1 MHVVSVWDAAA
12 AAAKNEN
19 VNSRPSLLI
28 RLFLLVAL
36 ALLPAILLLLA
47 MQVDLREQRSAAARD
62 QALRLAR
69 DASARLG
76 RFVEGLREALVVLSE
91 APPVRN
97 GDAAGCTTMLMQLKV
112 RFADQILLGANG
124 PDGWVLC
131 TTAGTPPHTIYN
143 GNRSFYRLP
152 LQTGG
157 FAVGEWEQGAVL
169 RGGSLHFGLPIL
181 SSTGMGQAGT
191 VGAAVGAE
199 WLAELL
205 RPIDLPPGAKL
216 MVLDRNDRIVLHLSG
231 GGPER
236 LKPGDLAP
244 PQLLQLFPPVPAPS
258 SDLEPPGTAKL
269 IEAPGLD
276 GVPRLF
282 GVAPFVPGTG
292 GALRLAVS
300 LDAQA
305 TLAPVREAERRG
317 LLLIL
322 GGMMMAF
329 LAAWAGARRFV
340 LRPLTVLLDAAAQ
353 WERGRYEVRAA
364 PALGGSTPELSRLAG
379 ALDRMAEAAEG
390 RDRATAELLE
400 KEARLSLALSAGG
413 LAAWELDPES
423 GQVLRSARHDA
434 LFGYDRPVAHWNWR
448 TFLRH
453 VLPEERREVEEAF
466 RALRSG
472 RGPLTLDFR
481 IRRAG
486 DGEIRWLEAR
496 GALHRGLDGREKVL
510 GVLADVTERRRTEA
524 RLRLTVGELNH
535 RVKNTLATVQS
546 LAAQTLRAPAGSDG
560 AIPAAARAAF
570 EARLLALARSHDLL
584 TREGWSGARLGELVA
599 LALAPHSSGAAG
611 TRYSVGGP
619 PLYVQPRL
627 AVPLAVA
634 LHELATNAARHGA
647 LSGPE
652 GKVRVTWRQDPP
664 LPGRTPMLRI
674 RWVEQGGPRVEGPP
688 KRRGFG
694 TRLLEQGLAR
704 ELGGSVRLEFRPTGL
719 VCEIEAPLRP
729 QSPARLDAA

>member
-1 MHVVSVWDAAA
+1 M
-12 AAAKNEN
+12 
-19 VNSRPSLLI
+19 NSRPSLLL

-36 ALLPAILLLLA
+36 ALLPAFLLLFAL
-47 MQVDLREQRSAAARD
+47 QVDLQEQRSAAARD

-91 APPVRN
+91 APPVRD
-97 GDAAGCTTMLMQLKV
+97 GDTAGCTAMLLQLKA
-112 RFADQILLGANG
+112 RFSDQILLGAVG

-131 TTAGTPPHTIYN
+131 TTAGTPPHTVYS
-143 GNRSFYRLP
+143 GNRSFFRLT
-152 LQTGG
+152 LETGG

-181 SSTGMGQAGT
+181 SSDGMEPRGL
-191 VGAAVGAE
+191 VGAAVGVK

-216 MVLDRNDRIVLHLSG
+216 MVLDRNDRIVLYLSG
-231 GGPER
+231 GGPEH
-236 LKPGDLAP
+236 LKPGDVAP
-244 PQLLQLFPPVPAPS
+244 PHLLRLFPPAPAPGQ
-258 SDLEPPGTAKL
+258 DLDPPGAAKL
-269 IEAPGLD
+269 IEATSPEGA
-276 GVPRLF
+276 PRLF
-282 GVAPFVPGTG
+282 GLAPFVPGTG

-300 LDAQA
+300 LDARA

-322 GGMMMAF
+322 GGMVLAF
-329 LAAWAGARRFV
+329 LAAWGGARRFV
-340 LRPLTVLLDAAAQ
+340 LRPLSVLLDAAAQ
-353 WERGRYEVRAA
+353 WQKGHYEIRAA
-364 PALGGSTPELSRLAG
+364 PALRGSTPELSRLAY

-400 KEARLSLALSAGG
+400 KEARLSLALTAGG

-423 GQVLRSARHDA
+423 GQVLRSVRHDT
-434 LFGYDRPVAHWNWR
+434 LFGYDRPVARWNWR
-448 TFLRH
+448 SFLRH
-453 VLPEERREVEEAF
+453 VVPEERRIVEDAF
-466 RALRSG
+466 RALRAG
-472 RGPLTLDFR
+472 RGPLRLDFR

-546 LAAQTLRAPAGSDG
+546 LAAQTLRAPPGSDG
-560 AIPAAARAAF
+560 TIPAAARAAF

-584 TREGWSGARLGELVA
+584 TREGWSGVSLGELVA
-599 LALAPHSSGAAG
+599 LALAPHSAGPAG
-611 TRYSVGGP
+611 TRYFAGGP
-619 PLYVQPRL
+619 LVHVPPRL

-647 LSGPE
+647 LSRPE
-652 GKVRVTWRQDPP
+652 GKVQVTWRQGPA
-664 LPGRTPMLRI
+664 LSGQAPMLRI
-674 RWVEQGGPRVEGPP
+674 RWAEQGGPPIQGPP
-688 KRRGFG
+688 KQRGFG

-704 ELGGSVRLEFRPTGL
+704 ELGGSVRLDFHPAGL
-719 VCEIEAPLRP
+719 VCEIEAPLQP